1 MPNFYIA
8 TDPEV
13 RQMYLEHGFKYIR
26 RYMVNGKWRYVY
38 AEKDDHS
45 AIKNAYSESK
55 RHEKRAN
62 RAKKRSDR
70 LKALS
75 AKGAFNKW
83 QARRS
88 NKFKMRSDLERLASE
103 EAKTKAYELVDEK
116 SLSKKVD
123 EVKSK
128 TKNAVDKTKTKVKN
142 EGVKAKSKIK
152 SSSKKLLEMVTSK
165 PIVKKNKNHI

>member
-1 MPNFYIA
+1 MSNFYIA

-13 RQMYLEHGFKYIR
+13 RQMYLEHGFKYVR
-26 RYMVNGKWRYVY
+26 RYMVNGKWKYVY

-45 AIKNAYSESK
+45 AIKNAYSEFK

-88 NKFKMRSDLERLASE
+88 NKFKMRSDFERLASE

-128 TKNAVDKTKTKVKN
+128 TKSKVKN
-142 EGVKAKSKIK
+142 ETAKAKNKIK
-152 SSSKKLLEMVTSK
+152 SSSKKLLEMVTLK

>member
-8 TDPEV
+8 IDPEV
-13 RQMYLEHGFKYIR
+13 RQMYLEHGFKYVR
-26 RYMVNGKWRYVY
+26 RYMMNGKWRYVY

-45 AIKNAYSESK
+45 AIKNAYGEFK

-88 NKFKMRSDLERLASE
+88 NKFKMRSDFERLASE
-103 EAKTKAYELVDEK
+103 EAKKKAYELVDEK

-142 EGVKAKSKIK
+142 ETSKA
-152 SSSKKLLEMVTSK
+152 KKLLEMVTSK

>member
-1 MPNFYIA
+1 MADFYIA

-13 RQMYLEHGFKYIR
+13 RQMYLEHGFKYVR

-38 AEKDDHS
+38 AEKDDHIS
-45 AIKNAYSESK
+45 IKNAYKESK
-55 RHEKRAN
+55 RHDRRAN

-70 LKALS
+70 LKTLA

-83 QARRS
+83 QARRA
-88 NKFKMRSDLERLASE
+88 NKFKMRADIERSASDA
-103 EAKTKAYELVDEK
+103 ATAKAYELVDKK

-123 EVKSK
+123 EAKSK
-128 TKNAVDKTKTKVKN
+128 AKNAVTKTKTKINN
-142 EGVKAKSKIK
+142 ETAKAKNKLK
-152 SSSKKLLEMVTSK
+152 SSSKKLLETASKK